1 MNPKI
6 FFIGM
11 DHSANQPLSDL
22 MRDSGCSVA
31 SVSSGRR
38 NLAKTIKRNLV
49 AGNDPLLTI
58 SDSIVYT
65 EMTYFENDDYIEGN
79 QYYRQLYEAYPDAYF
94 ILNCVTESIFVEN
107 RMNTPILEKCK
118 EIMVA
123 GKPLTTQEVVWNW
136 ITYRTQHHATVINW
150 FYGDDIRAERFL
162 ILDVD
167 YDKVSKMVN
176 FVAKDYTL
184 NIDNWIHSV

>member
-1 MNPKI
+1 
-6 FFIGM
+6 M

-94 ILNCVTESIFVEN
+94 ILNYVTEASWLAS
-107 RMNTPILEKCK
+107 RMSSPLLEKCQQ
-118 EIMVA
+118 IMVA
-123 GKPLTTQEVVWNW
+123 GKPLTPREVVWEW
-136 ITYRTQHHATVINW
+136 MIYRVQHQSTAIKW
-150 FYGDDIRAERFL
+150 FTSDPIRNKQFLVLDVAYDDI
-162 ILDVD
+162 
-167 YDKVSKMVN
+167 SKLVN
-176 FVAKDYTL
+176 FVSKDYTL
-184 NIDNWIHSV
+184 DSNQWMFSV

>member
-94 ILNCVTESIFVEN
+94 ILNYVTEASWLAS
-107 RMNTPILEKCK
+107 RMSSPLLEKCQQ
-118 EIMVA
+118 IMVA
-123 GKPLTTQEVVWNW
+123 GKPLTPREVVWEW
-136 ITYRTQHHATVINW
+136 MTYRVQHHSTAIKW
-150 FYGDDIRAERFL
+150 FTSDPIRNKQFLVLDVAYDDI
-162 ILDVD
+162 
-167 YDKVSKMVN
+167 SKLVN
-176 FVAKDYTL
+176 FVSKDYTL
-184 NIDNWIHSV
+184 DSNQWMFSV